1 VAGFGI
7 RGSCFCSASSS
18 SKPTSKRK
26 KRAKEPFVWGVQT
39 TPYLEQ
45 EETVEDAMVSK
56 RQADP
61 SEDFTAGSKKRKTL
75 TKVHHTRWR
84 ELHSCEINKAG
95 PVVYLCSR
103 DQRVG
108 DNWALLHACDLSG
121 KHDKPVVVL
130 FNVATA
136 DLSMGE
142 RHSLFMLKGLR
153 EMEQSLRQLNIPFY
167 LVQGDPEEEVPK
179 MLTEL
184 KASALVTDM
193 SPLRDGRKWRDAIAQ
208 TIDLPFHEVDA
219 HNVVPIWITS
229 NKQEYAARTIRSKI
243 HRNISSYLREFPKM
257 VTQNETFFDLSS
269 SSSSNLSFPEPKQ
282 IDWDGLIAV
291 AKEKG
296 KGVPEVTW
304 CKPGEKAALEALKGK
319 EESFLTKRRMGK
331 YEELRNNP
339 NLPGA
344 LSNLSPYLHFGQIAA
359 QRCAIEAIAFKKAN
373 ASSSKSVDNYLEE
386 LVVRREL
393 SDNFCFYNAL
403 YDHVTGAASWA
414 QESLSLHKEDKRE
427 YLYTQDQ
434 LERGKTHDNLWNA
447 AQLEMVNFGKM
458 HGFMRM
464 YWAKKI
470 LEWTESPEQ
479 ALHIALYLNDKY
491 QLDGRD
497 PNGYVGC
504 MWSICGIHDQGWRE
518 RSVFGK
524 IRYMNYAGCKR
535 KFDVDAYVQRIRRES
550 KFNRY
555 FNEPCK

>member
-1 VAGFGI
+1 
-7 RGSCFCSASSS
+7 
-18 SKPTSKRK
+18 
-26 KRAKEPFVWGVQT
+26 
-39 TPYLEQ
+39 
-45 EETVEDAMVSK
+45 MVSK
-56 RQADP
+56 RQGDP
-61 SEDFTAGSKKRKTL
+61 SEADSSPKKRKTKL

-84 ELHSCEINKAG
+84 ELRRCEVEKAG

-103 DQRVG
+103 DQRVR
-108 DNWALLHACDLSG
+108 DNWALLHACDLSS

-130 FNVATA
+130 FDVTDE

-142 RHSLFMLKGLR
+142 RHSLFMLKGLQ
-153 EMEQSLRQLNIPFY
+153 EMEQSLQELGIPFY
-167 LVQGDPEEEVPK
+167 LVQGKPEEEVPK
-179 MLTEL
+179 MLGALE
-184 KASALVTDM
+184 ASILVTDM
-193 SPLRDGRKWRDAIAQ
+193 NPLRGGRKWRDDIAE
-208 TIDLPFHEVDA
+208 TIDIPFHEVDA

-243 HRNISSYLREFPKM
+243 HRNIPSYLREFPKIEM
-257 VTQNETFFDLSS
+257 QNQEAKAADLLSS
-269 SSSSNLSFPEPKQ
+269 LPKPKT
-282 IDWDGLIAV
+282 IDWEGLMAV
-291 AKEKG
+291 AREKG
-296 KGVPEVTW
+296 SEVPEVTW
-304 CKPGEKAALEALKGK
+304 CKPGERAALEALKGK
-319 EESFLTKRRMGK
+319 DESFLTKRRMGK
-331 YEELRNNP
+331 YDELRNNP
-339 NLPGA
+339 NIPGA

-373 ASSSKSVDNYLEE
+373 PSASKSVDNYLEE

-403 YDHVTGAASWA
+403 YDHLTGAASWA
-414 QESLSLHKEDKRE
+414 QESLIAHKKDKRE
-427 YLYTQDQ
+427 YLYTKEQ
-434 LERGKTHDNLWNA
+434 LELGKTHDNLWNA
-447 AQLEMVNFGKM
+447 AQMEMVKFGKM

-479 ALHIALYLNDKY
+479 ALSIALYLNDKY

-535 KFDVDAYVQRIRRES
+535 KFDVDAYVQRVRRES

-555 FNEPCK
+555 FNEKA